1 MLHPTDWLQH
11 PTNQDVGVFC
21 PKLFFYLGDIFYL
34 TSQSPSYPNIP
45 SPSLWLGNVMPS
57 TYALMLKNYIHGSV
71 NIQANSS
78 TSQRNHPNNIPHV
91 FNGVQHPTCSVF
103 GSSSNHEEV
112 SQSSYA
118 FIMNDC
124 TYQDAFAH
132 SILKNV
138 TILLPKRLYHP
149 THTIPST
156 SHSIVG
162 ATFKLTS
169 IPSTS
174 YMVEVGVATS
184 H

>member
-1 MLHPTDWLQH
+1 MGPSTSRQILQH
-11 PTNQDVGVFC
+11 PSATI
-21 PKLFFYLGDIFYL
+21 PT
-34 TSQSPSYPNIP
+34 TSH
-45 SPSLWLGNVMPS
+45 MF
-57 TYALMLKNYIHGSV
+57 
-71 NIQANSS
+71 
-78 TSQRNHPNNIPHV
+78 

-112 SQSSYA
+112 FQSSYA

-149 THTIPST
+149 TPTIPST

-184 H
+184 HQNPTTAEQKLKTIVEIGFFIHIGSASPQHHAD

>member
-1 MLHPTDWLQH
+1 MPSTCALTLKIIFMGLSTSRQILQH
-11 PTNQDVGVFC
+11 PSATI
-21 PKLFFYLGDIFYL
+21 PT
-34 TSQSPSYPNIP
+34 TSH
-45 SPSLWLGNVMPS
+45 MF
-57 TYALMLKNYIHGSV
+57 
-71 NIQANSS
+71 
-78 TSQRNHPNNIPHV
+78 

-149 THTIPST
+149 IHTIPST

-162 ATFKLTS
+162 APFKLTS